1 MRESYTSAI
10 EAGIVNRYRKLE
22 QEVMS
27 DIVRRIKKAGK
38 ITSTADWQLNRMLIL
53 GKSSID
59 LQKLVSSAVG
69 FNDAEVEKL
78 YEAVIADEY
87 TRYKPQYEK
96 ITHEFIPYKDNLQ
109 LRQLVEAMKGQT
121 AGELQNITKSMGFM
135 LDYGNRMAF
144 MPLSQIYNDYLDQ
157 AMVDITSGM
166 FDYNTIIRRVVGEMT
181 RSGLRTDHAFAVNP
195 ADYTGIDYPSGW
207 HNRIDVAARR
217 AVLTGVSQLSGEIN
231 KMNAERLGVDRFEV
245 SWHVGARPDHAKW
258 QGKVY
263 TMKQLEE
270 VCGLGTGAGLLGW
283 NCRHEYYLF
292 FPGSE
297 RLYSDKWLAE
307 QNAKEAKKR
316 SFRGRE
322 YNTYEAT
329 QKQRQMETNMRAQ
342 RDKVKLLQEG
352 GADPDDIMIER
363 CKYQARLDE
372 YKAFSKAFNMPEQRE
387 RIYYDLK
394 GRVAP
399 SKNTFNKWKNGEIQ
413 REVLTEKEHRAV
425 LDYIS
430 SKSYVLNDKMRRGE
444 QLTEDESKMRSA
456 LTRALNKMP
465 RYRGQLTRS
474 LYFSDNE
481 TLEEVLEE
489 YKVGSEFRSPQ
500 FMSTTASNEL
510 YNPGGQ
516 VQILIPNAQNGADI
530 RRFNANEGEV
540 LYNVGSRFKVVKRYE
555 DSGTWYI
562 IMAEA

>member
-10 EAGIVNRYRKLE
+10 AVGIEAKYRKLE
-22 QEVMS
+22 QEVMA

-38 ITSTADWQLNRMLIL
+38 ITSTADWQLNRMLML
-53 GKSSID
+53 GKSPKD
-59 LQKLVSSAVG
+59 LEKLISSAVG
-69 FNDAEVEKL
+69 FDDKEVERLYAEV
-78 YEAVIADEY
+78 IANEY

-96 ITHEFIPYKDNLQ
+96 ITGAFIPYSENYQLQ
-109 LRQLVEAMKGQT
+109 QITGAIAAQTEEELKG
-121 AGELQNITKSMGFM
+121 ITKSMGFM
-135 LDYGNRMAF
+135 LDYGTGKLAYT
-144 MPLSQIYNDYLDQ
+144 PLAEIYNRYLDQ
-157 AMVDITSGM
+157 AMVDLTSGM
-166 FDYNTIIRRVVGEMT
+166 FDYNTLIRRVCKELT
-181 RSGLRTDHAFAVNP
+181 DSGLRT
-195 ADYTGIDYPSGW
+195 IDYASGW
-207 HNRIDVAARR
+207 HNRVDVAARR
-217 AVLTGVSQLSGEIN
+217 AILTGASQLAGKITD
-231 KMNAERLGVDRFEV
+231 MNAGRLGVDRFEV

-516 VQILIPNAQNGADI
+516 VQILIPNAQYGADI